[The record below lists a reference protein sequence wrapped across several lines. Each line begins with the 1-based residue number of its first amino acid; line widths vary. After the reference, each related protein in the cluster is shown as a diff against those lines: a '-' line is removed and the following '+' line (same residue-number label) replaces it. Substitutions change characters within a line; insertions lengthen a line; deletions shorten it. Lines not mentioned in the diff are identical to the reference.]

1 VTARTAVPFT
11 RADQLLIVITWLT
24 YASFYLG
31 RLNISP
37 ALPVIA
43 DDLAIGLGQV
53 GILGTVFFVSYAI
66 GQVIMGQLGNIFN
79 PRLIIFAG
87 LVLIA
92 LSNVLFSWQ
101 RSLVTMSVLWGVN
114 GLAQAMGW
122 GPMLR
127 VLSSHLSPAQVSRIS
142 VFFSI
147 SFQIGTA
154 VAWGLAGFLV
164 ATGRWQNAFL
174 VPGIL
179 LLIIA
184 LAWLRSGINVK
195 ENIVSPSRFKLS
207 DMLLDVREL
216 LPILATTACVG
227 FVYIGILLWLPTL
240 ILEWD
245 HIQPG
250 LSGVTTAIFPL
261 VGIPGMLLAG
271 RLLVRQANVK
281 QTIMV
286 FLLILLGCLVLTYLS
301 RALAQSLFV
310 LATVM
315 VVSGLAGLLLSSTP
329 LLLSNQARV
338 SSAGG
343 LLTAVWSA
351 AGGLSGTIVGSVAEV
366 AGWSAVIL
374 LWGGATIGAIIAL
387 FTVLNIQ
394 SQKVEENTS

>member
-1 VTARTAVPFT
+1 MTARTAVPFT